1 MSDGRCFSCNCV
13 VCKCSRNPDL
23 RVEMAPAMITTM
35 LEENSRFK
43 LALREIRSVAANS
56 EGTEFYA
63 MLADKAL
70 KSEV

>member
-1 MSDGRCFSCNCV
+1 
-13 VCKCSRNPDL
+13 
-23 RVEMAPAMITTM
+23 MAPAMITTM

-56 EGTEFYA
+56 EETEFYA